1 MKASEIRIVD
11 LAITARYQGERR
23 LQWRVEGSGDRYF
36 VKISA
41 NPVAVDLS
49 AIDVLFRLPPQEAQR
64 GDPDWFEV
72 ERLTTSRWMRF
83 VRAAWKAA
91 EAQDLFSAEAFA
103 RADAKRRIEAEIQ
116 RRAVDL
122 YARLSNVVVEY
133 DGTSSGDDFYLTT
146 IDEARALLRGIEAE
160 AAETYE
166 SVLKALQGAL
176 KKAQTSKSKRKA

>member
-1 MKASEIRIVD
+1 MKASETQIVD

-23 LQWRVEGSGDRYF
+23 LQWRIEGSGDRYF
-36 VKISA
+36 VKIGA
-41 NPVAVDLS
+41 NPAARDLS
-49 AIDVLFRLPPQEAQR
+49 AIDVLFKLPPGEARR

-72 ERLTTSRWMRF
+72 ERLKTPRWMRV

-122 YARLSNVVVEY
+122 YAKLSSVVVEY
-133 DGTSSGDDFYLTT
+133 DGTSSEDDFYLRT
-146 IDEARALLRGIEAE
+146 IDEARSLLREIEGE

-176 KKAQTSKSKRKA
+176 NKAQTSKPKGRL

>member
-1 MKASEIRIVD
+1 MKTSEIQIVD

-41 NPVAVDLS
+41 NLTAVDLS

-64 GDPDWFEV
+64 GDPDWFEA
-72 ERLTTSRWMRF
+72 ERLTTTRWLRV
-83 VRAAWKAA
+83 VRMAWEVA
-91 EAQDLFSAEAFA
+91 EAQDMFSAEAFA
-103 RADAKRRIEAEIQ
+103 RADAKRKMEAEIQ

-133 DGTSSGDDFYLTT
+133 DGTTSADDFYMTT
-146 IDEARALLRGIEAE
+146 IDEARSLLRDIEAE

-176 KKAQTSKSKRKA
+176 KKAQTSKSKGKA